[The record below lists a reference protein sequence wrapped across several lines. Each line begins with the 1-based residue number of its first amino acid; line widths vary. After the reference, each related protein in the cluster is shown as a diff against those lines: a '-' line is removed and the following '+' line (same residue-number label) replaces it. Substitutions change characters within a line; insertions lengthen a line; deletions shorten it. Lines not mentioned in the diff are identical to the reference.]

1 MIKGLSVS
9 SYEEAEKN
17 DADIAK
23 KEVCELYSKLEEKKF
38 RII

>member
-1 MIKGLSVS
+1 MIKGRSVS
-9 SYEEAEKN
+9 SYEEAEN